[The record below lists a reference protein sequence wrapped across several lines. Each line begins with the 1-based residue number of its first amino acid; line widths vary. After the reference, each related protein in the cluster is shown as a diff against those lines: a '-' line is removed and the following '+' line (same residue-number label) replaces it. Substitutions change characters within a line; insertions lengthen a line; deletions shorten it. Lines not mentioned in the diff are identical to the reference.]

1 MQSMDDAFATIFET
15 PKSHDQTQ
23 NIFLIH
29 GFATNKFIYFREVLE
44 NWVSKSSRTAD
55 KPVLVRAFR
64 FDVTSIIADGSK
76 ALLGESKRLRDALT
90 RWVEDSQSKGATAAA
105 AAVSR
110 DTRSDT
116 MFFIA
121 HGLGSWILKDVL
133 ASPSSGSIT
142 SAPIDVA
149 LIDAAVGHNS
159 SGRSYVGYLQR
170 MSNSINLGDSVKD
183 SYESLSEVSREVDDN
198 FDTFKKHHQK
208 LTDRFLSLFWSP
220 NYDKE
225 VARLDSIG
233 LFKTIKKVFAPVPDE
248 QSTQAAPVNHAV
260 PNSPTRRTFGGQPS
274 SPTNLKA
281 VETRNVGSVPLTDNA
296 NISRFGMSRFDEMKR
311 HMNAGDAG
319 DARDAREEVRS
330 VVSETLQPALTSSPE
345 NLKLASRL
353 ASSFFHRGQLQ
364 NAKVLFDQVL
374 RAMEESNPPPI
385 IDIIATRMQI
395 TITMMYGGIQSGI
408 QSEDD
413 PKGLYSEA
421 LEGLD
426 QVLED
431 ISTLDIQNESDEDR
445 MRKAEIQEDCRK
457 WRARCM
463 LRAGKWN
470 DSEKLMSN
478 LIDAGLGASDEKL
491 HRDLALAYAN
501 MGNYTLAKDCI
512 KAAETRLFPD
522 SLEDNSEGSSNTY
535 ERNRVGNEERPE
547 EKLATARST
556 ELKHIQIRLAD
567 ATISMFAGEYVPAL
581 KISSETVTALK
592 EAIGAIHFRTLA
604 ASNLQARCKAYM
616 GEYKEAATLASNTY
630 ETVANTLGRRH
641 PLALESMDCLA
652 HVYRAQHRFAEAI
665 ATAKSLAENSKKTL
679 GSTHPQTIRADY
691 QVAVSQLAIGDYF
704 TAEKGLRK
712 VVISAGD
719 HMGENHPEK
728 LKYTSKFAHALLE
741 MGKVDK
747 ACEVAMNVAK
757 RQAIHYWKPQGW
769 GKRKGFL
776 SHWSTYVV
784 TCVVPRTTK
793 IRRYFTLSSLLPSNC
808 WQSRKQE
815 NLISYFAT
823 RHLDGSNELKPS
835 QLSITTDFELAMVLK
850 RLHFRIKEPR
860 EALDSIEN
868 IAVLLKGVVVNRRE
882 VLGPDN
888 LETLWAYREL
898 INVRT
903 MRNMLRVRQG
913 TIKRIDW
920 KKLEKRSQQ
929 IYLSFDSRL
938 GSYHPRTL
946 TCRLWWFAFAVLNEP
961 KGSKQIEEKSKEIL
975 QILSTPGVTN
985 ERLVES
991 MQMRNSLADLLV
1003 QAGYKTFASEL
1014 LKPVKHRMKPDA
1026 EETDTN
1032 EDSSLC
1038 LILENLDNSLETSL
1052 SGRKNP

>member
-44 NWVSKSSRTAD
+44 NWVSKSSRTAN

-64 FDVTSIIADGSK
+64 FDVTRIIADGSK
-76 ALLGESKRLRDALT
+76 ALLGESKRLRDALM
-90 RWVEDSQSKGATAAA
+90 RWVEDSQSEGATEATAA
-105 AAVSR
+105 VST
-110 DTRSDT
+110 DTRPERSET
-116 MFFIA
+116 IFFIA

-159 SGRSYVGYLQR
+159 SDRPYVDYLQR
-170 MSNSINLGDSVKD
+170 MSNIINLGDSQ
-183 SYESLSEVSREVDDN
+183 
-198 FDTFKKHHQK
+198 T
-208 LTDRFLSLFWSP
+208 LTDRFLRLFWPS

-225 VARLDSIG
+225 VAILDSIE
-233 LFKTIKKVFAPVPDE
+233 LFKIIREVFNPVSDE

-260 PNSPTRRTFGGQPS
+260 PDSPTRRTFGGQPS
-274 SPTNLKA
+274 SPTNLNA
-281 VETRNVGSVPLTDNA
+281 VETWKVGSVPLTNDSD
-296 NISRFGMSRFDEMKR
+296 ISLFGMSRVDETER

-319 DARDAREEVRS
+319 GAGVAGDARDEVRS

-374 RAMEESNPPPI
+374 RAMEESNPQPI

-421 LEGLD
+421 LECLD

-431 ISTLDIQNESDEDR
+431 INILDNQNESDEDR

-463 LRAGKWN
+463 LRAGKWS
-470 DSEKLMSN
+470 DSEKLISN

-512 KAAETRLFPD
+512 KVAETRLFPE
-522 SLEDNSEGSSNTY
+522 SLKDNSEGSSNTY
-535 ERNRVGNEERPE
+535 ESNRVGNKERPE

-604 ASNLQARCKAYM
+604 ALNLQARCKAYM

-641 PLALESMDCLA
+641 PLALESMDCLV

-712 VVISAGD
+712 VVIRAGE

-728 LKYTSKFAHALLE
+728 LEYTSKFAHALLE
-741 MGKVDK
+741 TGKVDE
-747 ACEVAMNVAK
+747 AWEVAMNVAE
-757 RQAIHYWKPQGW
+757 RQAIHYWKPQE
-769 GKRKGFL
+769 
-776 SHWSTYVV
+776 
-784 TCVVPRTTK
+784 K
-793 IRRYFTLSSLLPSNC
+793 ISQPLVYICGRLRGPSNHKDSTLLHPLLATTI
-808 WQSRKQE
+808 QLLATTQTRKLDLKPETELSEARLLLECLQ
-815 NLISYFAT
+815 SYFAT

-868 IAVLLKGVVVNRRE
+868 IAVLLKRVVVNRRE
-882 VLGPDN
+882 ALGPDN

-903 MRNMLRVRQG
+903 MRNMIRVRQG

-946 TCRLWWFAFAVLNEP
+946 TCHLWWFAFAVLNES

-991 MQMRNSLADLLV
+991 MQMRNALADLLV
-1003 QAGYKTFASEL
+1003 QAGYKTFALEL
-1014 LKPVKHRMKPDA
+1014 LEPVKHRMKPKTGK
-1026 EETDTN
+1026 TDPN
-1032 EDSSLC
+1032 EDNSLS
-1038 LILENLDNSLETSL
+1038 LILENLDNCLEASM
-1052 SGRKNP
+1052 SGTENP

>member
-23 NIFLIH
+23 
-29 GFATNKFIYFREVLE
+29 KY
-44 NWVSKSSRTAD
+44 SSRTAN

-64 FDVTSIIADGSK
+64 FDVTRIIADGSK
-76 ALLGESKRLRDALT
+76 ALLGESKRLRDALM
-90 RWVEDSQSKGATAAA
+90 RWVEDSQSEGATAAT
-105 AAVSR
+105 AAVST
-110 DTRSDT
+110 DTRPERSET
-116 MFFIA
+116 IFFIA

-159 SGRSYVGYLQR
+159 SDRPYVDYLQR
-170 MSNSINLGDSVKD
+170 MSNIINLGDSQ
-183 SYESLSEVSREVDDN
+183 
-198 FDTFKKHHQK
+198 T
-208 LTDRFLSLFWSP
+208 LTDRFLRLFWPS

-225 VARLDSIG
+225 VTILDSIE
-233 LFKTIKKVFAPVPDE
+233 LFKIIREVFNPVSDE

-260 PNSPTRRTFGGQPS
+260 PDSPTRRTFGGQPS
-274 SPTNLKA
+274 SPINLNA
-281 VETRNVGSVPLTDNA
+281 VETRKVGSAPPMNYSDGSIA
-296 NISRFGMSRFDEMKR
+296 MSRVDETER
-311 HMNAGDAG
+311 HINAGD
-319 DARDAREEVRS
+319 EVQS
-330 VVSETLQPALTSSPE
+330 VLSAALRPALTSSPE
-345 NLKLASRL
+345 DLKLASRL

-374 RAMEESNPPPI
+374 RAMEESNPQPI
-385 IDIIATRMQI
+385 IDIIATRVQI

-408 QSEDD
+408 QSDD
-413 PKGLYSEA
+413 GPKGLYSEA
-421 LEGLD
+421 LEALN
-426 QVLED
+426 QVLKD
-431 ISTLDIQNESDEDR
+431 INILDTQNESDEDR

-457 WRARCM
+457 WQARCM

-470 DSEKLMSN
+470 HSEKLISN

-512 KAAETRLFPD
+512 KVAETRLFPG
-522 SLEDNSEGSSNTY
+522 SLKDNSEKPLNTY
-535 ERNRVGNEERPE
+535 KSNRVGNEERPE
-547 EKLATARST
+547 EKSATARST

-581 KISSETVTALK
+581 KISSEAVTALK
-592 EAIGAIHFRTLA
+592 EAIGARHFRTLA

-616 GEYKEAATLASNTY
+616 GGYKEAATLASNTY

-641 PLALESMDCLA
+641 PLALESMDCLV

-679 GSTHPQTIRADY
+679 GSTHPQTIRAEY

-712 VVISAGD
+712 VVISARD
-719 HMGENHPEK
+719 HLGENHPEK

-741 MGKVDK
+741 MGKVDI
-747 ACEVAMNVAK
+747 AWEVAMNVAK
-757 RQAIHYWKPQGW
+757 RQAIHYWKPQ
-769 GKRKGFL
+769 
-776 SHWSTYVV
+776 
-784 TCVVPRTTK
+784 
-793 IRRYFTLSSLLPSNC
+793 
-808 WQSRKQE
+808 
-815 NLISYFAT
+815 SYFAT
-823 RHLDGSNELKPS
+823 RHLGGSNELKPS

-860 EALDSIEN
+860 AALDSIEN

-882 VLGPDN
+882 ALGPDN

-961 KGSKQIEEKSKEIL
+961 KGSKQIEEKSKAIL
-975 QILSTPGVTN
+975 QVLSTPGVTN

-991 MQMRNSLADLLV
+991 LQMRNALADLLV
-1003 QAGYKTFASEL
+1003 QAGYKVFASEL
-1014 LKPVKHRMKPDA
+1014 LKPVKHRMKPEA
-1026 EETDTN
+1026 EETEAN
-1032 EDSSLC
+1032 EDNEDNSLS
-1038 LILENLDNSLETSL
+1038 LILKNLDNSLEASL
-1052 SGRKNP
+1052 SGTKIP